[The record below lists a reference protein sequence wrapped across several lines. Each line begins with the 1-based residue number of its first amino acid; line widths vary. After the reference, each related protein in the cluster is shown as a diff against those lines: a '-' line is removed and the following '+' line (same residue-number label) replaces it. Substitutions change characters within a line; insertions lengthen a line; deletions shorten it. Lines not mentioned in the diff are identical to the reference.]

1 MNKIAFMAAWVDGSF
16 TTEYKNHMC
25 AYFECLW
32 GFQYVFSVDCCNNPI
47 KDLPQHGEMLRE
59 RWAFCLRGFF
69 LCCEVSASQ
78 TAHQTISYCLF
89 FCFTLPIFLQF
100 SCSSNVSF
108 PCLANWL
115 DLLVPNLESSCVV
128 GIPSYPFLCLKA
140 CDCLSKSAMI
150 PVTLCTPS
158 AVFSLQQQ

>member
-1 MNKIAFMAAWVDGSF
+1 MHNIAFMAGWVGGSL
-16 TTEYKNHMC
+16 TTEYKNHIC

-32 GFQYVFSVDCCNNPI
+32 GFQYVFSVERCNDPI
-47 KDLPQHGEMLRE
+47 KDLSQHGEMLRG

-78 TAHQTISYCLF
+78 TAHQTICYCLF
-89 FCFTLPIFLQF
+89 FCFTLPIFLQSF
-100 SCSSNVSF
+100 CSSNVSF

-128 GIPSYPFLCLKA
+128 VTQATPFFVWKLVIA
-140 CDCLSKSAMI
+140 SA
-150 PVTLCTPS
+150 
-158 AVFSLQQQ
+158 SLLWYL